1 MSIEKQI
8 LGSLIANPDKFVEVS
23 EIISENSF
31 IDEDAKNVF
40 AVFKKLYESGGKI
53 SLVLLQQRV
62 NQTELP
68 CNIIDLIDYKDPGA
82 ALSEHCQL

>member
-1 MSIEKQI
+1 MSIEKQV

-40 AVFKKLYESGGKI
+40 AVFKKTLRIGEQDKPCS
-53 SLVLLQQRV
+53 SS
-62 NQTELP
+62 TEGQSNGTTL
-68 CNIIDLIDYKDPGA
+68 
-82 ALSEHCQL
+82 